1 MVKEN
6 STGLMTSAISTPR
19 LGTETRAATNQAT
32 RPSKTILHPDMII
45 EDSATEEEV
54 DANNHSSHKLI
65 EKLQANAGANDAIDD
80 GDMKILRKL

>member
-1 MVKEN
+1 VVKEN
-6 STGLMTSAISTPR
+6 STGFISTPR

-54 DANNHSSHKLI
+54 DANNYNSHKLI

-80 GDMKILRKL
+80 GDIKILRKL

>member
-1 MVKEN
+1 
-6 STGLMTSAISTPR
+6 
-19 LGTETRAATNQAT
+19 
-32 RPSKTILHPDMII
+32 MII

-54 DANNHSSHKLI
+54 DANNYSSHQLI